1 MEWLILIGKK
11 VYCAWCKND
20 TGVGCEG
27 GLCRSETFSIT
38 RETLTW
44 NLTSRSTSQTTVV
57 VAWQYLLKNRWGWTW
72 GAIIVDL
79 PLQFLRLLYP
89 PLCRFKSWHI
99 CKSCWQLQGPFSYFY
114 RSGCYNFIQEFVHS
128 SRPKSIIPYYCKSK
142 RKSVPNSNWYFK
154 KVP

>member
-1 MEWLILIGKK
+1 MWKK
-11 VYCAWCKND
+11 VYCAWCKKWHWNHFNYSWNFD
-20 TGVGCEG
+20 MKSYVKID
-27 GLCRSETFSIT
+27 FSDNCSSSVTI
-38 RETLTW
+38 
-44 NLTSRSTSQTTVV
+44 STQ
-57 VAWQYLLKNRWGWTW
+57 NRWGWTW

-99 CKSCWQLQGPFSYFY
+99 CKSCWQLQGPFSYLY

-142 RKSVPNSNWYFK
+142 RKSVPNSNWCF
-154 KVP
+154 